1 MRSVLITHADEPIG
15 RRVVKTLWHDEEI
28 QRIVAVGSGTAP
40 RAFDRFLA
48 GSKPRMTWVRV
59 DLARHRSVS
68 DLFRSTAARDSRI
81 DTVVHLPTHLA
92 TTVRSRTSPGG
103 VVRRTAEARLVL
115 QHALDG
121 RGIAHFVAV
130 GSAFV
135 YRLAPGN
142 ANRLDEQSALDLDPE
157 IAPELRVW
165 TDCDMMFH
173 AEIGNAA
180 LRVVLLRV
188 PAVAA
193 AGGAVFMHPLLEGAA
208 GVRLRPAGFD
218 PICAVIADKDVA
230 RAVRAAVH
238 AEQSGAYNVA
248 GEETLPLS
256 VLARWARRPMLAAPA
271 PLVDAATRLVTAA
284 GSRWTL
290 LPPTGSHARFG
301 FTLDTRRAER
311 DLGFRPGYRVGLGR
325 SPDGR
330 PELETPAI

>member
-1 MRSVLITHADEPIG
+1 
-15 RRVVKTLWHDEEI
+15 VVKTLWHDEDV

-68 DLFRSTAARDSRI
+68 DLFRSSAVRESRV

-92 TTVRSRTSPGG
+92 ATVRSRTSPGG
-103 VVRRTAEARLVL
+103 VARRTAEARLVL
-115 QHALDG
+115 QHALDA
-121 RGIAHFVAV
+121 RGIAHLVAL

-142 ANRLDEQSALDLDPE
+142 ANRLSEQSALDLDPE
-157 IAPELRVW
+157 VAPELRVW
-165 TDCDMMFH
+165 TDCDMTFH
-173 AEIGNAA
+173 AEIGNTA

-193 AGGAVFMHPLLEGAA
+193 AGGAVFLHPLLEGAT
-208 GVRLRPAGFD
+208 GLRVRPAGFD
-218 PICAVIADKDVA
+218 PMCAVIADKDVA

-238 AEQSGAYNVA
+238 TDHAGVYNVA
-248 GEETLPLS
+248 SEESLPLS
-256 VLARWARRPMLAAPA
+256 VLARWARRPMFAAPA
-271 PLVDAATRLVTAA
+271 PLVAAATRLASAT
-284 GSRWTL
+284 GTRWAL

-325 SPDGR
+325 GVDGR

>member
-1 MRSVLITHADEPIG
+1 MRAVLLTHADEPIG
-15 RRVVKTLWHDEEI
+15 RRVVKMLWHDEDV

-40 RAFDRFLA
+40 RVFDRFLA
-48 GSKPRMTWVRV
+48 GSKPRMSWVRV

-68 DLFRSTAARDSRI
+68 DLFRSNAVRDARI

-92 TTVRSRTSPGG
+92 TALHLRTSPGG

-115 QHALDG
+115 QHALDA
-121 RGIAHFVAV
+121 RGIAHLVAL

-135 YRLAPGN
+135 YRLQPGN
-142 ANRLDEQSALDLDPE
+142 SNRLDEQSALDLDPE
-157 IAPELRVW
+157 VAPELRAW

-193 AGGAVFMHPLLEGAA
+193 TGGGVFLHPVLEGAP
-208 GVRLRPAGFD
+208 GLRLRLAGYD

-230 RAVRAAVH
+230 RAIRSAVH
-238 AEQSGAYNVA
+238 SDAPGVYNVA
-248 GEETLPLS
+248 SDESLPLS
-256 VLARWARRPMLAAPA
+256 VLARWSRRPMIAAPA
-271 PLVDAATRLVTAA
+271 PLVDVASRLAKAA
-284 GSRWTL
+284 GRRSSL
-290 LPPTGSHARFG
+290 LPPTGAPARFG